1 ARVVRVP
8 AARPS
13 DDDRLHHRPGPGG
26 QQHDPARGAHA
37 AGRGGRHDPCRCRAL
52 QPGDKAAADF
62 FEHPDRDIR
71 NAAARPRAGAR
82 RRDLPRPGR
91 GDRRR
96 HSREPRLY
104 PRPDAGHAPAGRE
117 RGRAQPGARYSLPE
131 ESRVTSISKALRLAA
146 ILTATAGVLSPGE
159 LAWAQRAADPPTVGV
174 MTARMV
180 RMAPTMA
187 VPGTVV
193 SRNDSQLASEVEGR
207 VSWVADVGTVVAAND
222 VVARVDSSIASL
234 QLASDKANVARLAA
248 QVTFDRSQAERMD
261 NLFKQNAIAKSTRDQ
276 AIATRDMDL
285 APLAQARA
293 ALKKSA
299 YQLAHAAI
307 RAPFPGRVVARLIN
321 AGEYVVAGKPVLRL
335 VDVGSL
341 EVSAQV
347 PIDTTRYIR
356 ETMPLT
362 VALRLTL
369 PAGAGLVGDAV
380 KVLIPSAAPRNV
392 LAVSRDALVLREDN
406 TYVFKIDGKG
416 HAQRVAVE
424 AGTEQ
429 GALIEIRGQIAP
441 GERVIVRGAERLE
454 TGQKVRPVQ
463 AS

>member
-1 ARVVRVP
+1 
-8 AARPS
+8 
-13 DDDRLHHRPGPGG
+13 
-26 QQHDPARGAHA
+26 
-37 AGRGGRHDPCRCRAL
+37 
-52 QPGDKAAADF
+52 
-62 FEHPDRDIR
+62 HPDRDIR

-146 ILTATAGVLSPGE
+146 ILTATAGVLTP
-159 LAWAQRAADPPTVGV
+159 
-174 MTARMV
+174 RMV

-285 APLAQARA
+285 AALAQARA
-293 ALKKSA
+293 ALKKSD

-321 AGEYVVAGKPVLRL
+321 AGEYVVAG
-335 VDVGSL
+335 
-341 EVSAQV
+341 
-347 PIDTTRYIR
+347 
-356 ETMPLT
+356 
-362 VALRLTL
+362 
-369 PAGAGLVGDAV
+369 
-380 KVLIPSAAPRNV
+380 
-392 LAVSRDALVLREDN
+392 
-406 TYVFKIDGKG
+406 
-416 HAQRVAVE
+416 
-424 AGTEQ
+424 
-429 GALIEIRGQIAP
+429 
-441 GERVIVRGAERLE
+441 
-454 TGQKVRPVQ
+454 
-463 AS
+463 

>member
-1 ARVVRVP
+1 M
-8 AARPS
+8 
-13 DDDRLHHRPGPGG
+13 
-26 QQHDPARGAHA
+26 
-37 AGRGGRHDPCRCRAL
+37 
-52 QPGDKAAADF
+52 
-62 FEHPDRDIR
+62 
-71 NAAARPRAGAR
+71 
-82 RRDLPRPGR
+82 
-91 GDRRR
+91 
-96 HSREPRLY
+96 
-104 PRPDAGHAPAGRE
+104 
-117 RGRAQPGARYSLPE
+117 
-131 ESRVTSISKALRLAA
+131 TSISKALRLAA

-285 APLAQARA
+285 AALAQARA
-293 ALKKSA
+293 ALKKSD

-362 VALRLTL
+362 VAIEGKPIAATVRAIVPVGDIVSRTIELRLTL